1 MKQAEEVCMACENE
15 GIRVLVL
22 KSPAIGHAYYQEPG
36 LRTGSDVDMLVAPEQ
51 YRSCREV
58 LRGLGYDLRYDTF
71 QVMPRFYHHACFFP
85 RKKNQQVI
93 ELHWR
98 PLFLPGPGEN
108 VNPAALIARSE
119 RIQTPNGHIRSLDPA
134 DALLYSAIHMSLFHE
149 PMLRLSWVT
158 DIQRIG
164 EYITSRALWP
174 KVMAR
179 SVEWQGK
186 NAVERAV
193 GLARQWTGFTI
204 PDEYDFSH
212 WPETGKDEKFALS
225 HMEKRREGKELLLH
239 QILERMPTYP
249 MKVRA
254 AYHWA
259 FRPDLIHDGKPDLH
273 WWQYPSEYSR
283 MLYHNFQQIRR

>member
-119 RIQTPNGHIRSLDPA
+119 RIQTPNGYIRSLDPA

-212 WPETGKDEKFALS
+212 WPEAGKDEKFALS

-239 QILERMPTYP
+239 QILARMPTYP

-273 WWQYPSEYSR
+273 WWQYPGEYSR
-283 MLYHNFQQIRR
+283 MFYHNFQQIRR